1 MSSYVCKKH
10 KLITMK
16 KLFLLVLAVAAIGAT
31 SCKKC
36 KDCSQSVTQNG
47 VNMGTQT
54 IGEVCDD
61 DLKEIDGKTITQTV
75 PDGQGG
81 TISQSVT
88 YTCN

>member
-1 MSSYVCKKH
+1 
-10 KLITMK
+10 
-16 KLFLLVLAVAAIGAT
+16 
-31 SCKKC
+31 
-36 KDCSQSVTQNG
+36 
-47 VNMGTQT
+47 MGTQT